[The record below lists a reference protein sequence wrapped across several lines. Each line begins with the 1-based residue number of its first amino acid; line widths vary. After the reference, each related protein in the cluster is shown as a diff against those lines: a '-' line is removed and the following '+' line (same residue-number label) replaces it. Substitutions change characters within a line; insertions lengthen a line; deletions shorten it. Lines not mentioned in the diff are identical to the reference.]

1 MSLERLGFYV
11 QEGLQPRKNWWIVV
25 LYEKLSS
32 DKATLVNALN
42 LVRRPVFALKN
53 MFRILDDT
61 VFETV
66 YLSSIGDMCIH
77 GFSFSFC

>member
-11 QEGLQPRKNWWIVV
+11 QEGLQPRKNWWIVA
-25 LYEKLSS
+25 LHGKFSS
-32 DKATLVNALN
+32 DKATLVNAPN
-42 LVRRPVFALKN
+42 LVRRPVSALKN

-66 YLSSIGDMCIH
+66 YLSSIGDMCIRS
-77 GFSFSFC
+77 FSFSFC